1 MTTLSVSADLYVK
14 VTAFALDPLP
24 VDQESSGPV
33 Y

>member
-1 MTTLSVSADLYVK
+1 MTTLPMSADLYVK

-24 VDQESSGPV
+24 VDQERSSPV